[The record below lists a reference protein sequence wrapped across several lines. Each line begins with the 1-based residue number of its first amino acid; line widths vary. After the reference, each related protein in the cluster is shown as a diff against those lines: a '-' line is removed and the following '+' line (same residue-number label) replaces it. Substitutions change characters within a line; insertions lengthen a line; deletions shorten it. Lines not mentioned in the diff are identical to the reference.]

1 MAAWSARHA
10 RPYAIIEDSELR
22 EILLMLDPTIE
33 VHSRQSVARDI
44 SDMFERSHVVIAIH
58 LQSIRHR
65 LHIGL
70 DGWTSPN
77 VFSFLGVTVR
87 YFEKEGIHG
96 FVLDFV
102 KSVHL
107 YPLSFMPNL

>member
-1 MAAWSARHA
+1 MATWSARHA
-10 RPYAIIEDSELR
+10 RPYTIIEDSELR
-22 EILLMLDPTIE
+22 EIFLMLDPTIE
-33 VHSRQSVARDI
+33 VHSRQSVACDI
-44 SDMFERSHVVIAIH
+44 SDMFERSRVVVAMH

-87 YFEKEGIHG
+87 YFDKGDICG

-107 YPLSFMPNL
+107 HPL